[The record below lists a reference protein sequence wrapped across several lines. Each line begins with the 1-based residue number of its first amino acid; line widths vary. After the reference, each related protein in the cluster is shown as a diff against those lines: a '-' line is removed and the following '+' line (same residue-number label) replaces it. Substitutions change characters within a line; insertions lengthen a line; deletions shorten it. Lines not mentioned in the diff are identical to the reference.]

1 MICTVTM
8 LCSPGAELVKG
19 GALLVKGRHPACPDV
34 PSITQDEEE
43 ARRKAEQVEL
53 KDKLKA
59 RIENW
64 RSNKKVQAMNVL

>member
-1 MICTVTM
+1 M
-8 LCSPGAELVKG
+8 
-19 GALLVKGRHPACPDV
+19 VKGRHPACPDV